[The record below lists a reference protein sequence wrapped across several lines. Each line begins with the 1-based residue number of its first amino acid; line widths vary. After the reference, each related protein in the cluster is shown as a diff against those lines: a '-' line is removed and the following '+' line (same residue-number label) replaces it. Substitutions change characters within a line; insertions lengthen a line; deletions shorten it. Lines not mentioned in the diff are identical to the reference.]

1 MLQWDRPIYRPTA
14 ARKPVMGVLCCNE
27 VFDRPIQSVASRF
40 IAPLASLS
48 GATVLLVPAVEEAFD
63 AISLVDRLDGLLL
76 TGSRSNVAGD
86 RYGQARSGAG
96 SLDTER
102 DEVALTLAA
111 HMIES
116 GRPVFGICR
125 GFQELNV
132 LFGGTLAPVDGDVHH
147 RTPAPDLAFTDLFD
161 HHHDVELTGGGLLSE
176 RIGTPR
182 LAVNSVHGQGV
193 DRLGGGL
200 RVEAVACDD
209 GLVEAFSARPCGAPV
224 VAVQWHPE
232 WQAAHRPEGRAFFR
246 LIGEALCQRIGVAPP
261 AHYPTMASS
270 VDPRPPAPDSRI
282 IA

>member
-1 MLQWDRPIYRPTA
+1 MTLHIGRPAYRPTE

-48 GATVLLVPAVEEAFD
+48 DVTVLLVPAVEQAFD

-86 RYGQARSGAG
+86 RYGQARPENGA
-96 SLDTER
+96 LDLER

-132 LFGGTLAPVDGDVHH
+132 LFGGTLARIEGDVHH
-147 RTPAPDLAFTDLFD
+147 RTPSPDLAFTDLFD
-161 HHHDVELTGGGLLSE
+161 HHHDVELTAGGLLSGT
-176 RIGTPR
+176 IGMPR

-200 RVEAVACDD
+200 AVEAIACDD

-246 LIGEALCQRIGVAPP
+246 LIGDALHQRIGVAPALHP
-261 AHYPTMASS
+261 DVALPIELRSTMAG
-270 VDPRPPAPDSRI
+270 PRMVL
-282 IA
+282 

>member
-1 MLQWDRPIYRPTA
+1 MTAPFVHPPYRPSE

-27 VFDRPIQSVASRF
+27 QFDRPIQSVASRF

-48 GATVLLVPAVEEAFD
+48 GATVLLVPAVQQAFD

-86 RYGQARSGAG
+86 RYGQGRAG
-96 SLDTER
+96 SGPLDMER
-102 DEVALTLAA
+102 DEVALTLAG
-111 HMIES
+111 HMIEA

-132 LFGGTLAPVDGDVHH
+132 LFGGTLAPVEGPVHQ
-147 RTPAPDLAFTDLFD
+147 RAPGPDLAFKDLFD
-161 HHHDVELTGGGLLSE
+161 HYHDVELSAGGLLSDA
-176 RIGTPR
+176 IGTAR

-246 LIGEALCQRIGVAPP
+246 LIGDALHRQAGATPP
-261 AHYPTMASS
+261 EW
-270 VDPRPPAPDSRI
+270 VDARDGRAATPL
-282 IA
+282 